1 MVGLSAYNTLK
12 IESVKAGTRK
22 LRKRQNLKPRPVTDR
37 DLAFWK
43 GKLVMMKAPPE
54 SEDIGD
60 LQCVLVIDDAGN
72 GILQSPWV
80 LDERDYQDSALSPFT
95 VWLQCWGGMPPTD
108 IIILKNGVGEASEN
122 STSGEVPTP
131 D

>member
-1 MVGLSAYNTLK
+1 M
-12 IESVKAGTRK
+12 
-22 LRKRQNLKPRPVTDR
+22 KPREVTEA

-43 GKLVMMKAPPE
+43 GKLIIMKAPPGNE
-54 SEDIGD
+54 GTVAD
-60 LQCVLVIDDAGN
+60 LGSVLVIKDGVPT
-72 GILQSPWV
+72 IMSPWV

-108 IIILKNGVGEASEN
+108 IIILKNGVGEADEN
-122 STSGEVPTP
+122 STSGEVPTT